1 MGLEGRAAGKERVTA
16 QAKARGRKR
25 RYAAGLLGAAALLLA
40 LAGCGSGSGNGAS
53 PAASSSS
60 SPSAGATASAS
71 ASASAS
77 AAAEE
82 KHTTYPLTVT
92 DATGQSF
99 TFDKAPERIVST
111 SPAETEILFALGLN
125 DKIVGVSDYDDYPEE
140 AKSKEKVG
148 GITKPNEEAIV
159 GLTPDLVVTGI
170 SMPDE
175 VVQKLRSLKL
185 NLYKTEPKTMDDV
198 MKDITDLGLITDR
211 QSEAEALVASM
222 KADIQKVKDAVAS
235 VKPEDKKKVYVE
247 FAPGWTV
254 GKGEF
259 MDELIT
265 VAGGI
270 NVAGDTTGWNE
281 ISEEKIVQSNPD
293 VILYTTGVVD
303 DKTGKPLEDII
314 RSRSGWDQ
322 ITAIKE
328 GRVIGLDQNIL
339 SRPGPR
345 ITQGLLDVA
354 KAIYPDLVK
363 E

>member
-1 MGLEGRAAGKERVTA
+1 MEPEAHAVGKEPA

-40 LAGCGSGSGNGAS
+40 LAGCGSGNGNSAS
-53 PAASSSS
+53 PAASASS
-60 SPSAGATASAS
+60 SPSATATASAS

-77 AAAEE
+77 ATAAE

-314 RSRSGWDQ
+314 RGRSGWDQ